1 MGSCTS
7 RPKRLQRFK
16 NGIVLEEFFDNR
28 KTAFEF
34 TNPEVRL
41 QIFSSKDSKAPLLH
55 LELNELRNRRLY
67 SNNKL
72 V

>member
-16 NGIVLEEFFDNR
+16 NHIVLEEYLDNR
-28 KTAFEF
+28 KTDF
-34 TNPEVRL
+34 TFTSPEVRL
-41 QIFSSKDSKAPLLH
+41 QIFSSKDLKAPILH

-67 SNNKL
+67 NNTKQN
-72 V
+72 